1 MSKLSKIY
9 LILGSNLGNRV
20 ENLKRA
26 QTLIGEQIGK
36 IQQVSRLYESEPWGK
51 SKIPNQSD
59 FLNQAIEVLTLLTP
73 QNVLSKVLKIEKE
86 MGRVRTEKNA
96 PRLIDIDIALWGDEI
111 IKTPELTIP
120 HPRLQERNFVLIPL
134 MEIAGEDLHPE
145 LQLPIEELYF
155 NCTDPLEV
163 SIFED

>member
-1 MSKLSKIY
+1 M
-9 LILGSNLGNRV
+9 
-20 ENLKRA
+20 
-26 QTLIGEQIGK
+26 
-36 IQQVSRLYESEPWGK
+36 
-51 SKIPNQSD
+51 IPNQSD